1 VSNRAGWSIIPHG
14 SRNRALPQW
23 VPPRCTKRICK
34 FVSFALKSASRFY
47 GLEVD
52 VRNKHLFAVW
62 TQQIRAPFLILSL
75 ALTLLGIATAYWHGF
90 SHLGHALLLSAGVV
104 LSHVA
109 VNLFNE
115 LSDFRTG
122 IDSHTVP
129 TPFSG
134 GSGRLQ
140 AGETTPHQVRLAA
153 YGSLLAAGAIGAYF
167 CLVSGW
173 PLLVLMA
180 CGALAIRFYT
190 THLARWGI
198 GELVSGLTLGSFVV
212 IGVHY
217 ALTRFM
223 TPDIIYIALVPGMLT
238 ALLLF
243 LNEFPD
249 AEADREGGRRHLV
262 IFFGRKKSAV
272 IYACAVLL
280 LFVLIAA
287 GPFVLN
293 IPYAVHIALAT
304 LPLGFAA
311 AFLTLKH
318 HDDPARLVRAQGLNV
333 ALVIL
338 TDLLLAVAYFL

>member
-1 VSNRAGWSIIPHG
+1 M
-14 SRNRALPQW
+14 
-23 VPPRCTKRICK
+23 
-34 FVSFALKSASRFY
+34 
-47 GLEVD
+47 
-52 VRNKHLFAVW
+52 RNKRLLAVW
-62 TQQIRAPFLILSL
+62 LQQTRAPFLILSV
-75 ALTLLGIATAYWHGF
+75 ALTLVGIATAYWHGF
-90 SHLGHALLLSAGVV
+90 GHLTHSLLLLAGVV

-115 LSDFRTG
+115 LSDHETG
-122 IDSHTVP
+122 IDNNTAR

-134 GSGRLQ
+134 GSGMLQ
-140 AGETTPHQVRLAA
+140 SGKTTPSQVRLAA
-153 YGSLLAAGAIGAYF
+153 YGALLAAGVIGVYF

-180 CGALAIRFYT
+180 CGALAVRFYT
-190 THLARWGI
+190 SHLSRWLI

-223 TPDIIYIALVPGMLT
+223 TMDIIYISLVPGILT

-249 AEADREGGRRHLV
+249 AEADCRGGRRHLV
-262 IFFGRKKSAV
+262 IFFGKKKSAV
-272 IYACAVLL
+272 IYACALLL

-287 GPFVLN
+287 GPFVQN
-293 IPYAVHIALAT
+293 IPYTVLMALAT
-304 LPLGFAA
+304 LPLGIAA
-311 AFLTLKH
+311 AFQTLKH
-318 HDDPARLVRAQGLNV
+318 HDAPARLVPAQGLNV